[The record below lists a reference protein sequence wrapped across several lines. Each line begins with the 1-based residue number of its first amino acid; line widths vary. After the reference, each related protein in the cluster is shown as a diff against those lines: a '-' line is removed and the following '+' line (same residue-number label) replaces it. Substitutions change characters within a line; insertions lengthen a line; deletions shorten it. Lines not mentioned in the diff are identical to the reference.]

1 MIARPS
7 PKTNLELIRERV
19 MNNFESCRLSEVK
32 LERVTVA
39 VTVPLIFGDH
49 HGHTASVPLQRL
61 DLDPQATSV

>member
-19 MNNFESCRLSEVK
+19 MNNFESCRHSEVK

-39 VTVPLIFGDH
+39 VPLIFGDH